1 MKNILAGT
9 FNRIPAPLLVILG
22 IVSTNAGAALS
33 KPLFDSLGVIG
44 TVSLQFTFGA
54 IILLAITKPKIH
66 KLPLRILLLVVLNG
80 ATLCALD
87 AFYFQTVAH
96 LPLGVAVTIG
106 FCGPLF
112 LALIGSRTLLDG
124 VWLLLAGI
132 GLFMIT
138 PFQDFQQGA
147 SLIGYMYAVLYALGL
162 CLYIVTSKFLCNA
175 TKNSKGGTSLEGL
188 QGLAAAMAVS
198 AIIIMPFGIADSGA
212 KLLNPTFLANAFGL
226 AIITMVL
233 TYAFQYTA
241 ISKLSTKSF
250 GILSSSRP
258 IVAAVLG
265 VIILGD
271 TINLEQVFSF
281 SLIIAAS
288 IGAIVFQQKSTSTI
302 KTPLSNNKATGIKS
316 VSNKTTSI
324 KTARQG
330 VKRPTLTKPFV

>member
-1 MKNILAGT
+1 MQNVITGT

-22 IVSTNAGAALS
+22 IIATNSGVALS
-33 KPLFDSLGVIG
+33 KQLFNALGVIG
-44 TVSLQFTFGA
+44 TVSLQFAFGA
-54 IILLAITKPKIH
+54 IILLVITKPKLH
-66 KLPLRILLLVVLNG
+66 KLPLRIWLLVLLNG
-80 ATLCALD
+80 LALCALD

-132 GLFMIT
+132 GLFIIT

-147 SLIGYMYAVLYALGL
+147 SLIGYMYAVLYAIGL

-175 TKNSKGGTSLEGL
+175 SKNTKNGSQLVGL

-198 AIIIMPFGIADSGA
+198 AIVIMPFGIADSGA
-212 KLLNPTFLANAFGL
+212 KLLNPSFLIIGFGL

-271 TINLEQVFSF
+271 TINFEQVVSF

-288 IGAIVFQQKSTSTI
+288 IGSIVMQTKSSRDKNSI
-302 KTPLSNNKATGIKS
+302 QNRAPKTPRPLRS
-316 VSNKTTSI
+316 VKTI
-324 KTARQG
+324 
-330 VKRPTLTKPFV
+330 KRPTVS

>member
-1 MKNILAGT
+1 MKSILTGT
-9 FNRIPAPLLVILG
+9 FNRLPAPLLVILG
-22 IVSTNAGAALS
+22 IVATNAGAALS
-33 KPLFDSLGVIG
+33 KPLFSSLGVIG
-44 TVSLQFTFGA
+44 TVSLQFAFGA
-54 IILLAITKPKIH
+54 IILLAITKPKLH
-66 KLPLRILLLVVLNG
+66 KLPPRIWLLVLLNG
-80 ATLCALD
+80 LSLCALD

-124 VWLLLAGI
+124 VWLLLAGM

-138 PFQDFQQGA
+138 PFQDFQQGT
-147 SLIGYMYAVLYALGL
+147 SLIGYAYAVLYALGL
-162 CLYIVTSKFLCNA
+162 CLYIVTSKVLCNA
-175 TKNSKGGTSLEGL
+175 SKNTKSKNQLVGL

-198 AIIIMPFGIADSGA
+198 AIVIMPFGIADSGA
-212 KLLNPTFLANAFGL
+212 KLLNPTFLLTGLGL

-258 IVAAVLG
+258 IIAALLG

-271 TINLEQVFSF
+271 TINLKQVISF

-288 IGAIVFQQKSTSTI
+288 VGSIVMQGKTI
-302 KTPLSNNKATGIKS
+302 NKQNAASRRSSKTASKTPTIFPS
-316 VSNKTTSI
+316 KTTLS
-324 KTARQG
+324 KQ
-330 VKRPTLTKPFV
+330 